1 MSDFLVGLITVLIY
15 IAVVVTWF
23 FGLFDLFARGDLYG
37 WQKGLW
43 LLIVIFVPII
53 GVFVYFLLRP
63 KEVLWWSET
72 RREETLR
79 QSDPRTWEMGEIETL
94 TRLRSQGTITNEEF
108 ATMKQRVLAQVY
120 APSEGE
126 SA

>member
-23 FGLFDLFARGDLYG
+23 FGLFDLFARGDLSG

-79 QSDPRTWEMGEIETL
+79 ESNPRTWEMGEIETL
-94 TRLRSQGTITNEEF
+94 TRLRSQGTITDEEF
-108 ATMKQRVLAQVY
+108 ATMKQRVLA
-120 APSEGE
+120 S
-126 SA
+126 